1 VFSRCAA
8 VWVGLRASCDSRSCD
23 YINYCSFAATITQ
36 AIVQTCEATVRRV
49 QTPIRSDRGAVSPS
63 RARDPA
69 GQFLGG
75 ENDAAEAD
83 ESVAA
88 RAAPSGSLL
97 ASTTGTISGGSVVRL
112 ADTLRR

>member
-1 VFSRCAA
+1 V
-8 VWVGLRASCDSRSCD
+8 
-23 YINYCSFAATITQ
+23 
-36 AIVQTCEATVRRV
+36 
-49 QTPIRSDRGAVSPS
+49 
-63 RARDPA
+63 RDPA